1 LEGGWILVPMRLILI
16 GGTGFL
22 GPVIVRLAIANGH
35 EVAVAHTGKHEG
47 PRDLEIEHLHGS
59 REDLLAAAGPV
70 ERWRPQVLVDTFA
83 GGASA
88 SKAAGLVAC
97 SRRTSAHV
105 VAISSGDVYHHCV
118 EAGLGDGSGAVPLPA
133 QAFPID
139 EDAPLRV
146 APYPGSG
153 EGHDNAAME
162 RDLRQAGADVAVIR
176 PAMIYGRDD
185 NLAREWRLVRLVREG
200 QRRLELPDGGMQ
212 LFSRVAVER
221 VARAILAAAQ
231 LDVRG
236 FWACN
241 ATDPAQWTYAGL
253 AALVGRV
260 LDWEW
265 DPVRVPFDA
274 ASHPFKV
281 TAPVLLSD
289 RRLREE
295 LAVTEPD
302 PQSATEDTIR
312 WLFQNGPRS
321 GAY

>member
-1 LEGGWILVPMRLILI
+1 MRLILI
-16 GGTGFL
+16 GGTRFL
-22 GPVIVRLAIANGH
+22 GPVTARLALANGH
-35 EVAVAHTGKHEG
+35 EVAVAHTGMHEG
-47 PRDLEIEHLHGS
+47 PGDLEIEHLHGS
-59 REDLLAAAGPV
+59 REELLAPAGPI
-70 ERWRPQVLVDTFA
+70 ERWRPEVLVDTFA
-83 GGASA
+83 GGASPA
-88 SKAAGLVAC
+88 KAAGLVEC
-97 SRRTSAHV
+97 SLRTSARV
-105 VAISSGDVYHHCV
+105 VAISSGDVYQHCV
-118 EAGLGDGSGAVPLPA
+118 EAGLGDGSGAVALPG
-133 QAFPID
+133 QSFPID

-153 EGHDNAAME
+153 EAHDNAAME
-162 RDLRQAGADVAVIR
+162 GELRQAGIDVAVIR

-185 NLAREWRLVRLVREG
+185 NLAREWRLVKLVREG

-221 VARAILAAAQ
+221 VARAILAAAH
-231 LDVRG
+231 LDVQG
-236 FWACN
+236 FWPCN
-241 ATDPAQWTYAGL
+241 AADPAQWTYAGL

-295 LAVTEPD
+295 LAVAEPD
-302 PQSATEDTIR
+302 PQTATEDTIR
-312 WLFQNGPRS
+312 WLFGHGPRS
-321 GAY
+321 GAHYAAEN